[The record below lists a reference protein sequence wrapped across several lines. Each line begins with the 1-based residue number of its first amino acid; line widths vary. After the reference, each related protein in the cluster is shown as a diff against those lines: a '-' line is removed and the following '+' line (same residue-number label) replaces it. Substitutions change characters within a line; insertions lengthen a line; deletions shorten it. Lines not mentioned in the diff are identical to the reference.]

1 MLWSRPAGAAVGTPN
16 PGRAGHIAVTNAT
29 HFVSAGG
36 MGGLGSEDMPSTTA
50 DVLELSE
57 IALKALR
64 LHGGGST
71 LYSDY
76 F

>member
-1 MLWSRPAGAAVGTPN
+1 
-16 PGRAGHIAVTNAT
+16 
-29 HFVSAGG
+29 

-57 IALKALR
+57 TALKVLR

-71 LYSDY
+71 LYNDY